1 VTVTLWHRLRFGWL
15 DAVVLASVL
24 CFVIFV
30 AYRMNSV
37 LNYRWGWTAVF
48 SFVFRWDEGEG
59 RWAANLLVQGL
70 LTTIRLAVWGI
81 VLAALIGVV
90 MGLSRVSNRLFP
102 RLLARAYVEV
112 VRNSPPLVFMFI
124 FYFFISSQLMP
135 MLGIERFLAEL
146 GPTTLSIVAI
156 LFGAPNLIPNFI
168 SGLICLALFEGAYI
182 TEIVRAGI
190 QAIEKGQWEAGSGL
204 GLSRAKLMR
213 LVILPQAVQ
222 RIVPPLAGQF
232 ITLIKTSSIVSLISI
247 QELTFLASEVAVS
260 TSRTF
265 EVWILV
271 SAFYFTLC
279 FGLALLF
286 ARLEARLARP
296 YGSARPS
303 MKAPSG
309 ADDVS

>member
-1 VTVTLWHRLRFGWL
+1 VIPTLWHRLRFGWL

-24 CFVIFV
+24 SFVLFI
-30 AYRMNSV
+30 AYRVNTV
-37 LNYRWGWTAVF
+37 LNYRWGWTSVF
-48 SFVFRWDEGEG
+48 SFVFRWDEAQG
-59 RWAANLLVQGL
+59 RWVANLLIQGL
-70 LTTIRLAVWGI
+70 LTTLRLAVWGI
-81 VLAALIGVV
+81 VLAAMIGLV
-90 MGLSRVSNRLFP
+90 MGLSRVSKRLFP
-102 RLLARAYVEV
+102 RLVSRAYVEL
-112 VRNSPPLVFMFI
+112 VRNIPPLVFMFI

-135 MLGIERFLAEL
+135 LLGIDKLLAQA
-146 GPTTLSIVAI
+146 GPTTLSIVSV
-156 LFGAPNLIPNFI
+156 LFGTPKLVPNFI

-190 QAIEKGQWEAGSGL
+190 EAIEKGQWEAGSSL
-204 GLSRAKLMR
+204 GLSRMKLMR

-247 QELTFLASEVAVS
+247 QELTFLASEVAIS

-271 SAFYFTLC
+271 SGFYFTLC

-286 ARLEARLARP
+286 ARLEAKLARP
-296 YGSARPS
+296 YGSSRQVVN
-303 MKAPSG
+303 APSLD
-309 ADDVS
+309 AS

>member
-1 VTVTLWHRLRFGWL
+1 MTATLWHRLRFGWL

-24 CFVIFV
+24 GFVLFI
-30 AYRMNSV
+30 AYRVDTV

-48 SFVFRWDEGEG
+48 SYVFRWDEGEG
-59 RWAANLLVQGL
+59 RWVANLLIQGL
-70 LTTIRLAVWGI
+70 LTTLRLAVWGL
-81 VLAALIGVV
+81 VLAALIGLA
-90 MGLSRVSNRLFP
+90 MGIGRVSKRLLP
-102 RLLARAYVEV
+102 RLVGRTYVEL
-112 VRNSPPLVFMFI
+112 VRNIPPLVFMFI

-135 MLGIERFLAEL
+135 MLGIDQLLAQA
-146 GPTTLSIVAI
+146 GPTTLSIVSVF
-156 LFGAPNLIPNFI
+156 FGTPKLIPNFV

-190 QAIEKGQWEAGSGL
+190 EAIEKGQWEAGSSL

-213 LVILPQAVQ
+213 LVILPQAMQ
-222 RIVPPLAGQF
+222 RIIPPLAGQF

-271 SAFYFTLC
+271 GGFYFTLC

-296 YGSARPS
+296 YGTARPVEI
-303 MKAPSG
+303 APLKSQ
-309 ADDVS
+309 DIP